1 LSSCAVILLGADRYI
16 CADFCATRLVQLGDG
31 AVQVIGDHVCVS
43 IGHSNGAVAEN
54 SLQHGKV
61 LSRSFIG
68 SEPACLMLEFHLGKS
83 VGGGAVLLVATA
95 KNNKRGL

>member
-1 LSSCAVILLGADRYI
+1 MPQDAIPSLSVLAHHMGAW
-16 CADFCATRLVQLGDG
+16 G
-31 AVQVIGDHVCVS
+31 VS
-43 IGHSNGAVAEN
+43 PLFSGVAG
-54 SLQHGKV
+54 S